1 MSKRNSNTNNSTRS
15 TTSTREATG
24 RDPNRVIFDVAD
36 YDGIYESTRKLQR
49 VGFTIRREDTR
60 HGGTSNVTVYR
71 GRGGSRTALHLTLSE
86 ARSLLSFLD
95 RELQVR
101 AR

>member
-1 MSKRNSNTNNSTRS
+1 MSTRNSKRTTTNTRK
-15 TTSTREATG
+15 ATG
-24 RDPNRVIFDVAD
+24 RDPNRTIFRPSDH
-36 YDGIYESTRKLQR
+36 DGVYESDRSLQN
-49 VGFTIRREDTR
+49 VGFSIRREDTR

-71 GRGGSRTALHLTLSE
+71 GRGKSRTAMQLTLSE
-86 ARSLLSFLD
+86 ARALKSFLD

>member
-1 MSKRNSNTNNSTRS
+1 MSKRNSNNTNRS
-15 TTSTREATG
+15 TTSTRKATG
-24 RDPNRVIFDVAD
+24 RDPNRVIFDVSD
-36 YDGIYESTRKLQR
+36 YDGTYESSRKLQK

-71 GRGGSRTALHLTLSE
+71 GRGGSRTAMHLTLSE

-95 RELQVR
+95 RELTPR